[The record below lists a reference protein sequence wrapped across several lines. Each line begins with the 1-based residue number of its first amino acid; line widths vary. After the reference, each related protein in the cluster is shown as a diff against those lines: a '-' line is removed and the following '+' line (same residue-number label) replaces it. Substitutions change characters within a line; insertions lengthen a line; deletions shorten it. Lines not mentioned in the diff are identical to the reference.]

1 MNNDIL
7 YYNVVLN
14 NKSPDKSIL
23 KFEETR
29 TGTIIDDPSKY
40 QCAVVRFSIPGTNIP
55 ISIFDETDDLFI
67 KLVYGDCESV
77 IKLFYYD
84 NSPSNARKPLYDKAI
99 YSIQGWLDILNIS
112 YLLALEQLE
121 LICEDFPPIDPETG
135 EPYDIIQPL
144 FMFDPATQLISM
156 FAQSQFYTY
165 YPEDSGIDYIK
176 VCMNLPLY
184 YKFPSFDAFAINDS
198 VNPITGKIDSYN
210 QIMVQPLIGNQIGPY
225 LQMTQE
231 YISLSLLN
239 DFQKIVFESA
249 SLPLN
254 NEFVQGEGD
263 VTRSILT
270 DFLIPSET
278 NDRSDIQFNGVGLQL
293 RWIDMISTVPLRSID
308 ITGFWTDKDDNFNPI
323 YLPSYGLFTMKLAFR
338 KKPIY
343 HEQRINHTIRY
354 NLNND
359 NEQKVIED
367 TQKKE
372 EQEQEQN
379 QNQV

>member
-1 MNNDIL
+1 MDNDIL

-29 TGTIIDDPSKY
+29 SGIIINDPSKY
-40 QCAVVRFSIPGTNIP
+40 QVSVVRFSIPGTNIP
-55 ISIFDETDDLFI
+55 ISIFDETDELFV
-67 KLVYGDCESV
+67 KLIYGDCESV
-77 IKLFYYD
+77 IKVLYYD
-84 NSPSNARKPLYDKAI
+84 NAPANARKPLYEKAI

-121 LICEDFPPIDPETG
+121 LNCPNFPPINPDTG
-135 EPYDIIQPL
+135 EPYDVIQPL
-144 FMFDPATQLISM
+144 FMFDPTTQLISL
-156 FAQSQFYTY
+156 FAQEQFYKY
-165 YPEDSGIDYIK
+165 YPEYAGIDYIK
-176 VCMNLPLY
+176 ICMNLPLY
-184 YKFPSFDAFAINDS
+184 YKFPAFDSFAIADS
-198 VNPITGKIDSYN
+198 INPITGKLDNY
-210 QIMVQPLIGNQIGPY
+210 QQLMVQPLINNQIGPY

-270 DFLIPSET
+270 DFLIPAET
-278 NDRSDIQFNGVGLQL
+278 NDRSDIQFNGTGLEL
-293 RWIDMISTVPLRSID
+293 RWIDMVSNIPIRTID
-308 ITGFWTDKDDNFNPI
+308 ITGYWTDKDDRLYPI
-323 YLPSYGLFTMKLAFR
+323 YLPSYGLFSMKLAFR

-343 HEQRINHTIRY
+343 HEPRINHTIRY
-354 NLNND
+354 NLNDND
-359 NEQKVIED
+359 NKQKVIED
-367 TQKKE
+367 TQ
-372 EQEQEQN
+372 EQDKN
-379 QNQV
+379 QKTD